1 MTKFLKHMAAMMIL
15 VAAVAGCASG
25 AKGPSDEELITNTVN
40 TFVTGMKTKDVD
52 LLLSAVSENFST
64 SDAPDKASLGDF
76 LKNAIDAG
84 YLEEVEIG
92 MEEATREF
100 TDAKDSVYVYPLE
113 IESLAGVA
121 TMGLTLAKEEGN
133 WLIAGMDL
141 EM

>member
-1 MTKFLKHMAAMMIL
+1 MTKMLKHMAMMMVL

-25 AKGPSDEELITNTVN
+25 TKGPTDDELITNTVN
-40 TFVTGMKTKDVD
+40 TFVTGMKTKDVE
-52 LLLSAVSENFST
+52 LVLSAVSANFST
-64 SDAPDKASLGDF
+64 SDAPDKAALGDF

-92 MEEATREF
+92 MEETTREF
-100 TDAKDSVYVYPLE
+100 TETKDSVYVYPLE
-113 IESLAGVA
+113 VESLAGVA

-133 WLIAGMDL
+133 WLISGMDL